1 MQDIIPNSFQ
11 MTSRVF
17 RALLLVGAL
26 SGSLVSCADNTL
38 TPNEQPT
45 FQMKNGQKTT
55 SGGGSTSTT
64 IPMETEPNDDGT
76 MVHTIIGSILGG
88 SIRGVISSATD
99 VDYASTHAILP
110 GKELSVSLT
119 VPAGKDYDVQILDY
133 DNLTVLASAHA
144 GAGSKESIRYKNPT
158 NSSNSYKLRVI
169 SYDGS
174 FSETAT
180 YTLTVGK
187 TI

>member
-1 MQDIIPNSFQ
+1 

-17 RALLLVGAL
+17 RALLVAGAL
-26 SGSLVSCADNTL
+26 TVSGSLVSCADQTL
-38 TPNEQPT
+38 TPSEQPT

-55 SGGGSTSTT
+55 TTTSGGGGSTSTST
-64 IPMETEPNDDGT
+64 IPMETEPNDDGS

-88 SIRGVISSATD
+88 SMRGTIGTASD

-110 GKELSVSLT
+110 GKELSVSLS
-119 VPAGKDYDVQILDY
+119 VPAGKDYDLQVLDY
-133 DNLTVLASAHA
+133 DGLNVLASRHA
-144 GAGSKESIRYKNPT
+144 GAGSTESIKFKNTT
-158 NSSNSYKLRVI
+158 NSSNSYKLRVF
-169 SYDGS
+169 SHDGS

>member
-1 MQDIIPNSFQ
+1 
-11 MTSRVF
+11 MTSRIF
-17 RALLLVGAL
+17 RTLLVAGAL
-26 SGSLVSCADNTL
+26 TVSGSLISCADQTL
-38 TPNEQPT
+38 APTEQPE

-55 SGGGSTSTT
+55 SSGGGGSTSTSTT

-88 SIRGVISSATD
+88 SLRGTISTAAD
-99 VDYASTHAILP
+99 VDYASTHAFLP
-110 GKELSVSLT
+110 GKELSVSLA
-119 VPAGKDYDVQILDY
+119 VPAGKDYDLQVLDY
-133 DNLTVLASAHA
+133 DGLNVLASAHA
-144 GAGSKESIRYKNPT
+144 GAGSTESIKFKNNT
-158 NSSNSYKLRVI
+158 NSSASYKLRVF

>member
-1 MQDIIPNSFQ
+1 
-11 MTSRVF
+11 
-17 RALLLVGAL
+17 
-26 SGSLVSCADNTL
+26 
-38 TPNEQPT
+38 
-45 FQMKNGQKTT
+45 
-55 SGGGSTSTT
+55 
-64 IPMETEPNDDGT
+64 METEPNDDGT

-88 SIRGVISSATD
+88 SLRGVVSSAGD
-99 VDYASTHAILP
+99 VDYASTHALLP

-119 VPAGKDYDVQILDY
+119 VPSGKDYDVQLLDY

-144 GAGSKESIRYKNPT
+144 GAGSKESIKFKNNT
-158 NSSNSYKLRVI
+158 NSSNSYKLRVF

-174 FSETAT
+174 FSTTAT